1 MTKEELASCDGS
13 ASAQVV
19 YDSTGGLITF
29 DFVRSFFARLS
40 WDEHSAK
47 TAYTTPLLWDKIYD
61 RTAPPRLCA
70 KCETEA
76 QVRLY
81 GVIQYDGLW
90 YVSSISGRKRVC
102 IHADESL
109 PAGVFLVV
117 DTCGKPWTS
126 GVARGLL

>member
-19 YDSTGGLITF
+19 YDSTGGLVSL
-29 DFVRSFFARLS
+29 DFVRSLFGRLL
-40 WDEHSAK
+40 WDKHSAK
-47 TAYTTPLLWDKIYD
+47 TAYTTPLLWDKIHD
-61 RTAPPRLCA
+61 RTAPPRF
-70 KCETEA
+70 CEQCERET
-76 QVRLY
+76 QKIRF
-81 GVIQYDGLW
+81 GIIQQDGLW
-90 YVSSISGRKRVC
+90 YVSQIPGRKPVC
-102 IHADESL
+102 IMADESL